1 MSRKVI
7 DWRGSALEDLKVFPE
22 SARAVAGRQLRNIQ
36 YGLEPND
43 FKPINNWGSGVIEIR
58 LDDNSKAYRVVY
70 IAKFE
75 EKIYV
80 LHSFQ
85 KKSQNTSQKD
95 VNIIKTR
102 YKEVI
107 HERRTKNDR

>member
-7 DWRGSALEDLKVFPE
+7 DWRGSALEDLKVFPV

>member
-43 FKPINNWGSGVIEIR
+43 FKPINNWGTGVIEIR

>member
-7 DWRGSALEDLKVFPE
+7 DWRGTALEDLKTFPE

-43 FKPINNWGSGVIEIR
+43 FKPINNWGAGVIEIR
-58 LDDNSKAYRVVY
+58 LDDNSRAYRVVY

-85 KKSQNTSQKD
+85 KKSQSTSQKD
-95 VNIIKTR
+95 VNIIKAR

-107 HERRTKNDR
+107 HERRIKDDR